1 MSKPSSAP
9 TGAASPRINGPLV
22 VAAIVVLLFLGLLV
36 GRHYFGPDGVM
47 TGREAVRESSPAI
60 GGPFTL
66 TSHTGETVS
75 DADFRGEYM
84 LVYFGYTYCPD
95 ICPTSLSR
103 NSDAMAML
111 GAGADRITP
120 VLITVD
126 PERDT
131 VELLNSYVGHFHPRL
146 VGLTGTDAQVAD
158 AAKAYRVYF
167 AKVEED
173 ESAIQDGT
181 YLVDHTSITYL
192 MGPDGQFLQH
202 FNHTTGADTM
212 AERLREILGSPSG

>member
-9 TGAASPRINGPLV
+9 TGAAPPRFKGPLV
-22 VAAIVVLLFLGLLV
+22 VIAIVALLFLGLLV
-36 GRHYFGPDGVM
+36 GRHYFGPNGII
-47 TGREAVRESSPAI
+47 TNPSPASGGTPSI

-66 TSHTGETVS
+66 TSHTGDTVS
-75 DADFRGEYM
+75 DADFRGKYM

-95 ICPTSLSR
+95 VCPTSLSR
-103 NSDAMAML
+103 NSEAMAML
-111 GAGADRITP
+111 GASADRITP

-131 VELLNSYVGHFHPRL
+131 VELLDSYVGYFHPRL

-158 AAKAYRVYF
+158 VAKAYRVYYT
-167 AKVEED
+167 KVADD
-173 ESAIQDGT
+173 ESAIEDGV

-192 MGPDGQFLQH
+192 MGPDGQFVQH
-202 FNHTTGADTM
+202 FSHTTGVDAM
-212 AERLREILGSPSG
+212 AERLREILGGASG